1 MDCRLFNRFQSLF
14 LRNVLLPNLTNQD
27 KDWIARKAATCGQV
41 TVAACSVPEGEL
53 EGLFICC
60 PLDSPHTFPMGK
72 KSGSLKGPWNFRTWY
87 RLLLSIAQLRSCRI
101 CRKLTLLCK
110 NMSQCL
116 YRPLNMMPLSR
127 RLEAFRGF
135 DDKLE
140 QAVRSQHSSLP
151 WFCQENHFR
160 SILFS
165 CFYIFIEDHQRLQ
178 AGGVHVIQAFVSDDI
193 SEEIQIQGRTARQG
207 KSGTY
212 SLILAESEI
221 VKLGLDAARV
231 QNMQAE
237 ECYRRLDI
245 ARKKMQ
251 SERGKK
257 MDEVLQK
264 ANELDDQSHAY
275 FDALTDG
282 KCKSA
287 RERLHSLYKQLGMGS
302 ARLSGQYHVV
312 CCYDESGSMS
322 GRPWADLQQA
332 HQTCMGTLQ
341 MTGVKV
347 SIVQFSSNARIVLKL
362 ADAKVAAQTHLEF
375 QSGGT
380 CFKPPLG
387 LALQLFRSG
396 LQQHSGLTPVL
407 LFMSDGGNDD
417 GSCFETIR
425 SMEEEIPGLV
435 LHAVIFN
442 QSDSPRLREMV
453 EAATDGHFHVSADGV
468 SLKNTFSSIASSLEY
483 TGQ

>member
-1 MDCRLFNRFQSLF
+1 M
-14 LRNVLLPNLTNQD
+14 
-27 KDWIARKAATCGQV
+27 
-41 TVAACSVPEGEL
+41 
-53 EGLFICC
+53 
-60 PLDSPHTFPMGK
+60 
-72 KSGSLKGPWNFRTWY
+72 
-87 RLLLSIAQLRSCRI
+87 
-101 CRKLTLLCK
+101 
-110 NMSQCL
+110 
-116 YRPLNMMPLSR
+116 
-127 RLEAFRGF
+127 
-135 DDKLE
+135 
-140 QAVRSQHSSLP
+140 
-151 WFCQENHFR
+151 
-160 SILFS
+160 
-165 CFYIFIEDHQRLQ
+165 
-178 AGGVHVIQAFVSDDI
+178 IQAFVSDDI

-237 ECYRRLDI
+237 ECYRHLDI

-275 FDALTDG
+275 FNALTDG

-287 RERLHSLYKQLGMGS
+287 KERLHSLYKQLGMGS

-312 CCYDESGSMS
+312 CCYDESGSMR

-341 MTGVKV
+341 QMTGVKV
-347 SIVQFSSNARIVLKL
+347 SIVQFDSTARIVLEL
-362 ADAKVAAQTHLEF
+362 VDPKVAAQTNLPF
-375 QSGGT
+375 RGGGT
-380 CFKPPLG
+380 YFKPSLE
-387 LALQLFRSG
+387 LAWELLQIG
-396 LQQHSGLTPVL
+396 LQQHSGVTPVL
-407 LFMSDGGNDD
+407 LFMSDGENVD

-425 SMEEEIPGLV
+425 SMEKQIPGLV
-435 LHAVIFN
+435 LHAVIFKRP
-442 QSDSPRLREMV
+442 DSPALREMV
-453 EAATDGHFHVSADGV
+453 EAATDGHFHVSVDGV

>member
-1 MDCRLFNRFQSLF
+1 M
-14 LRNVLLPNLTNQD
+14 
-27 KDWIARKAATCGQV
+27 
-41 TVAACSVPEGEL
+41 
-53 EGLFICC
+53 
-60 PLDSPHTFPMGK
+60 
-72 KSGSLKGPWNFRTWY
+72 
-87 RLLLSIAQLRSCRI
+87 
-101 CRKLTLLCK
+101 
-110 NMSQCL
+110 
-116 YRPLNMMPLSR
+116 
-127 RLEAFRGF
+127 
-135 DDKLE
+135 
-140 QAVRSQHSSLP
+140 
-151 WFCQENHFR
+151 
-160 SILFS
+160 
-165 CFYIFIEDHQRLQ
+165 
-178 AGGVHVIQAFVSDDI
+178 IQAFVSYDI

-237 ECYRRLDI
+237 ECYRHLEI
-245 ARKKMQ
+245 ARKKVQ
-251 SERGKK
+251 SERSKK
-257 MDEVLQK
+257 MDEVLAK

-312 CCYDESGSMS
+312 CCYDESGSMN
-322 GRPWADLQQA
+322 GKPWADLRQA
-332 HQTCMGTLQ
+332 HQTCMGKLQQ

-347 SIVQFSSNARIVLKL
+347 SMVQFGKYAHTVLQF
-362 ADAKVAAQTHLEF
+362 ADAQQAAQTNLSF
-375 QSGGT
+375 GQQGDT
-380 CFKPPLG
+380 KFKPPLQQAFQ
-387 LALQLFRSG
+387 LLQIG
-396 LQQHSGLTPVL
+396 LQEHSNLTPVL
-407 LFMSDGGNDD
+407 LFMSDGVNGD

-425 SMEEEIPGLV
+425 SMEQEIPGLV

-442 QSDSPRLREMV
+442 RPDSPALREMV